1 MQLVE
6 LDLSRNDIPEIPES
20 ISFCRAL
27 QVADFSGNPLTRL
40 PESFPELQN
49 LTCLSV
55 NDISLQALPENI
67 GNLYNLASLEL
78 RENLL
83 TYLPESLAQLQR
95 LEELDLGNNE
105 LYHLPETIGAL
116 FNLKD
121 LWLDG
126 NQLAEIPQE
135 VGNLKNLLCL
145 DVSENKL
152 ECLPEEISGL
162 TSLTDLLVSQNLLQV
177 LPDGIGK
184 LRRLSIL
191 KVDQNKLIQ
200 LTDSIGDCESLTE
213 LVLTENQLQSLPKS
227 IGKLKKLNN
236 LNADRN
242 KLTSLPK
249 EIGGCCSLNVFSV
262 RDNRLSRIPSEIS
275 QATEL
280 HVLDVAG
287 NRLMYLPLSLTSLK
301 LKALWLSDNQ
311 SQPLLTFQ
319 TDTDPETGEKIL
331 TCVLLP
337 QMPSEPGCQDNLP
350 RCGALESLVNEMSD
364 ETWNERAVN
373 RVSAIRFLE
382 DEKDEEDNEMRTLL
396 RRATPHPGELKN
408 MKKTVENLRN
418 DMNAAKGLDSNKN
431 EDSIKWLPKSPKLYS
446 GHNWNSQGS
455 RWALLKGKES
465 IHGDNLYKFSSA
477 NGKWR
482 EGRISPE
489 QEAEELEDPDDEPI
503 SKFSGSLFDT
513 DDSMRDQ
520 RNTRTA
526 LQEKHKSAMKGK
538 TLPGTNTKVQPPVLA
553 VGSFPG
559 ESSRIL
565 EESRMMDVPQPP
577 LKITITVCSQMGSLG
592 ISIAGGKGSSPCKDN
607 DEGIMTAQLP
617 KDGPADLAG
626 IQAGDRVAEVSLVS
640 EPNALDAGPA
650 EVSSKG
656 SPFPTVNHV
665 IKVTS
670 QASGTKPLT
679 FTFVPSIGR
688 LPTHFEVVD
697 VSKFLVTIPD
707 ELKNPSNREIINKS
721 NTVSDELALK
731 SGAKEDCVSAIYT
744 DSTQTA
750 FQSPGCISSKG
761 EMQENDLFKA
771 EFILITDSGDEDEVT
786 AASNNVHRPSNGYGP
801 ISAQLLATSHV
812 SPGTGAG
819 KPLGDG
825 HIPGAALSHNTAD
838 PQKHQQYKIKTSYK
852 AFAAIPTNTVL
863 MEQKALEEPS
873 KTASVTEGTTLDTHS
888 EMCSPAQLRQQT
900 EELCAVIDQVL
911 QDPLTMRRCESSPS
925 FLQMSTESDVGKVS
939 ATLQRTAGRET
950 RYANLYKSAP
960 MVTESQLTKPG
971 VIRPV
976 LVKGKSAQQKEEPYQ
991 PNPFKKYLEEIS
1003 DQDIEQPSHPIVP
1016 IPENETLS
1024 SKEVA
1029 NERGSV

>member
-1 MQLVE
+1 MFHCIPLWRCNRHVESIDKRHCSLAAVPEEIYRYSRSLEELLLDANQLRELPKPFFQLVKLRKLGLSDNEIQRLPPEIANFMQLVE

-213 LVLTENQLQSLPKS
+213 LVLTENQLQSLPRS

-249 EIGGCCSLNVFSV
+249 ELMEYMVLEVVPKGDQCGLEEAGTGAGK
-262 RDNRLSRIPSEIS
+262 RRRLSCRS
-275 QATEL
+275 
-280 HVLDVAG
+280 
-287 NRLMYLPLSLTSLK
+287 RLTYLPISLTTLK

-350 RCGALESLVNEMSD
+350 RCGALESLVNEVSD
-364 ETWNERAVN
+364 ETWNERAMN

-382 DEKDEEDNEMRTLL
+382 DEKDEEENEMRTLL

-431 EDSIKWLPKSPKLYS
+431 EDSVKWLPKSPKLYS
-446 GHNWNSQGS
+446 GHNWSSQGS
-455 RWALLKGKES
+455 RWASLKGKEGF
-465 IHGDNLYKFSSA
+465 HGSVS
-477 NGKWR
+477 GKWR

-489 QEAEELEDPDDEPI
+489 QEAEELEDPDDEPV
-503 SKFSGSLFDT
+503 SKFSGSLFDSK
-513 DDSMRDQ
+513 DSTRDQ
-520 RNTRTA
+520 RNTRTT
-526 LQEKHKSAMKGK
+526 LQEKHKLAMKGK
-538 TLPGTNTKVQPPVLA
+538 TLAGSNTKVQPPVSA
-553 VGSFPG
+553 AGSFPS
-559 ESSRIL
+559 ESGRIA
-565 EESRMMDVPQPP
+565 EELRVLDVPQPP
-577 LKITITVCSQMGSLG
+577 LKG
-592 ISIAGGKGSSPCKDN
+592 ILIAR
-607 DEGIMTAQLP
+607 LP
-617 KDGPADLAG
+617 KDGPSDLAG
-626 IQAGDRVAEVSLVS
+626 VQAGDRVAEATFVSA
-640 EPNALDAGPA
+640 PAALDAGPTEA
-650 EVSSKG
+650 SPKG

-665 IKVTS
+665 ITKRGWKKDPGNFNLTDLIFYDKVTHLDIAYPEFSEAFDLIS
-670 QASGTKPLT
+670 QSILLENLAAHGFDKDT
-679 FTFVPSIGR
+679 F
-688 LPTHFEVVD
+688 
-697 VSKFLVTIPD
+697 
-707 ELKNPSNREIINKS
+707 
-721 NTVSDELALK
+721 
-731 SGAKEDCVSAIYT
+731 
-744 DSTQTA
+744 
-750 FQSPGCISSKG
+750 
-761 EMQENDLFKA
+761 
-771 EFILITDSGDEDEVT
+771 
-786 AASNNVHRPSNGYGP
+786 
-801 ISAQLLATSHV
+801 
-812 SPGTGAG
+812 AG
-819 KPLGDG
+819 
-825 HIPGAALSHNTAD
+825 
-838 PQKHQQYKIKTSYK
+838 
-852 AFAAIPTNTVL
+852 
-863 MEQKALEEPS
+863 
-873 KTASVTEGTTLDTHS
+873 
-888 EMCSPAQLRQQT
+888 
-900 EELCAVIDQVL
+900 
-911 QDPLTMRRCESSPS
+911 
-925 FLQMSTESDVGKVS
+925 
-939 ATLQRTAGRET
+939 
-950 RYANLYKSAP
+950 
-960 MVTESQLTKPG
+960 
-971 VIRPV
+971 
-976 LVKGKSAQQKEEPYQ
+976 
-991 PNPFKKYLEEIS
+991 
-1003 DQDIEQPSHPIVP
+1003 
-1016 IPENETLS
+1016 
-1024 SKEVA
+1024 
-1029 NERGSV
+1029 

>member
-1 MQLVE
+1 
-6 LDLSRNDIPEIPES
+6 
-20 ISFCRAL
+20 
-27 QVADFSGNPLTRL
+27 
-40 PESFPELQN
+40 
-49 LTCLSV
+49 
-55 NDISLQALPENI
+55 
-67 GNLYNLASLEL
+67 
-78 RENLL
+78 L
-83 TYLPESLAQLQR
+83 TYLRSLAQLQR

-249 EIGGCCSLNVFSV
+249 EVGGCCSLNVFSI

-287 NRLMYLPLSLTSLK
+287 NRQEIFVLTYLPLSLTTLK

-337 QMPSEPGCQDNLP
+337 QMPSEPVCQDNLP

-431 EDSIKWLPKSPKLYS
+431 EVNNAI
-446 GHNWNSQGS
+446 
-455 RWALLKGKES
+455 
-465 IHGDNLYKFSSA
+465 
-477 NGKWR
+477 
-482 EGRISPE
+482 
-489 QEAEELEDPDDEPI
+489 
-503 SKFSGSLFDT
+503 
-513 DDSMRDQ
+513 
-520 RNTRTA
+520 
-526 LQEKHKSAMKGK
+526 
-538 TLPGTNTKVQPPVLA
+538 
-553 VGSFPG
+553 
-559 ESSRIL
+559 
-565 EESRMMDVPQPP
+565 
-577 LKITITVCSQMGSLG
+577 
-592 ISIAGGKGSSPCKDN
+592 
-607 DEGIMTAQLP
+607 
-617 KDGPADLAG
+617 
-626 IQAGDRVAEVSLVS
+626 DRV
-640 EPNALDAGPA
+640 
-650 EVSSKG
+650 
-656 SPFPTVNHV
+656 T
-665 IKVTS
+665 TS
-670 QASGTKPLT
+670 
-679 FTFVPSIGR
+679 V
-688 LPTHFEVVD
+688 
-697 VSKFLVTIPD
+697 
-707 ELKNPSNREIINKS
+707 
-721 NTVSDELALK
+721 
-731 SGAKEDCVSAIYT
+731 
-744 DSTQTA
+744 
-750 FQSPGCISSKG
+750 
-761 EMQENDLFKA
+761 
-771 EFILITDSGDEDEVT
+771 
-786 AASNNVHRPSNGYGP
+786 
-801 ISAQLLATSHV
+801 
-812 SPGTGAG
+812 
-819 KPLGDG
+819 
-825 HIPGAALSHNTAD
+825 
-838 PQKHQQYKIKTSYK
+838 
-852 AFAAIPTNTVL
+852 
-863 MEQKALEEPS
+863 
-873 KTASVTEGTTLDTHS
+873 
-888 EMCSPAQLRQQT
+888 
-900 EELCAVIDQVL
+900 
-911 QDPLTMRRCESSPS
+911 
-925 FLQMSTESDVGKVS
+925 
-939 ATLQRTAGRET
+939 
-950 RYANLYKSAP
+950 
-960 MVTESQLTKPG
+960 
-971 VIRPV
+971 
-976 LVKGKSAQQKEEPYQ
+976 
-991 PNPFKKYLEEIS
+991 
-1003 DQDIEQPSHPIVP
+1003 
-1016 IPENETLS
+1016 
-1024 SKEVA
+1024 
-1029 NERGSV
+1029 

>member
-1 MQLVE
+1 HVATDNLFAISPKKDSFTLEEEEEYALVSILVPGSRLAFILEETSAVDTKECLPCCLYVDHVGLQLTPVRRE
-6 LDLSRNDIPEIPES
+6 PSLGLRSATVSLRNTGYVVGCKDSCWWMSTGHSYPMSPPS
-20 ISFCRAL
+20 AAGL
-27 QVADFSGNPLTRL
+27 GNPDAFLA
-40 PESFPELQN
+40 PFWP
-49 LTCLSV
+49 C
-55 NDISLQALPENI
+55 
-67 GNLYNLASLEL
+67 LYNLASLEL

-200 LTDSIGDCESLTE
+200 LTNSIGDCESLTE

-287 NRLMYLPLSLTSLK
+287 NRLTYLPLSLTTLK

-364 ETWNERAVN
+364 ETWNERAMN

-431 EDSIKWLPKSPKLYS
+431 EVNNAI
-446 GHNWNSQGS
+446 
-455 RWALLKGKES
+455 
-465 IHGDNLYKFSSA
+465 
-477 NGKWR
+477 
-482 EGRISPE
+482 
-489 QEAEELEDPDDEPI
+489 
-503 SKFSGSLFDT
+503 
-513 DDSMRDQ
+513 
-520 RNTRTA
+520 
-526 LQEKHKSAMKGK
+526 
-538 TLPGTNTKVQPPVLA
+538 
-553 VGSFPG
+553 
-559 ESSRIL
+559 
-565 EESRMMDVPQPP
+565 
-577 LKITITVCSQMGSLG
+577 
-592 ISIAGGKGSSPCKDN
+592 
-607 DEGIMTAQLP
+607 
-617 KDGPADLAG
+617 
-626 IQAGDRVAEVSLVS
+626 DRV
-640 EPNALDAGPA
+640 
-650 EVSSKG
+650 
-656 SPFPTVNHV
+656 T
-665 IKVTS
+665 TS
-670 QASGTKPLT
+670 
-679 FTFVPSIGR
+679 V
-688 LPTHFEVVD
+688 
-697 VSKFLVTIPD
+697 
-707 ELKNPSNREIINKS
+707 
-721 NTVSDELALK
+721 
-731 SGAKEDCVSAIYT
+731 
-744 DSTQTA
+744 
-750 FQSPGCISSKG
+750 
-761 EMQENDLFKA
+761 
-771 EFILITDSGDEDEVT
+771 
-786 AASNNVHRPSNGYGP
+786 
-801 ISAQLLATSHV
+801 
-812 SPGTGAG
+812 
-819 KPLGDG
+819 
-825 HIPGAALSHNTAD
+825 
-838 PQKHQQYKIKTSYK
+838 
-852 AFAAIPTNTVL
+852 
-863 MEQKALEEPS
+863 
-873 KTASVTEGTTLDTHS
+873 
-888 EMCSPAQLRQQT
+888 
-900 EELCAVIDQVL
+900 
-911 QDPLTMRRCESSPS
+911 
-925 FLQMSTESDVGKVS
+925 
-939 ATLQRTAGRET
+939 
-950 RYANLYKSAP
+950 
-960 MVTESQLTKPG
+960 
-971 VIRPV
+971 
-976 LVKGKSAQQKEEPYQ
+976 
-991 PNPFKKYLEEIS
+991 
-1003 DQDIEQPSHPIVP
+1003 
-1016 IPENETLS
+1016 
-1024 SKEVA
+1024 
-1029 NERGSV
+1029 